1 MSDAAAADAALA
13 EADRSLRAADPE
25 RWRTTLF
32 AGGVARARLVAIYAF
47 NVEIARV
54 RETVSE
60 PMLGQIRLQWWRE
73 AFDEIEAG
81 KPARKHPLVAALAA
95 VRPDFG
101 PLREAIDA
109 RERDLDDAPFVDL
122 AEMTAYAEGTGGSIA
137 RAAFGAP
144 HPAARAIGTAYALA
158 GMLRALPF
166 FARQRRTPLPLDAIA
181 AAGLTPDAI
190 HENKA
195 GSALRAVV
203 EPVASRAAAL
213 LAEARAHR
221 VEKTSFAAALPA
233 KVAAL
238 ALRRLADAGFDPFA
252 PALHRPHPGDI
263 WRLWWAH
270 SLRRF

>member
-1 MSDAAAADAALA
+1 MSDAALS

-32 AGGVARARLVAIYAF
+32 AGGADRARLVSIYAF
-47 NVEIARV
+47 NLEIARV

-73 AFDEIEAG
+73 ALDEIAAG
-81 KPARKHPLVAALAA
+81 GPVRKHLIVEALAA
-95 VRPDFG
+95 TRPDFAA
-101 PLREAIDA
+101 LRDAIDA
-109 RERDLDDAPFVDL
+109 RERDLDDAPYADL
-122 AEMTAYAEGTGGSIA
+122 AEMERYARGAGGSIA
-137 RAAFGAP
+137 RAAFGEF
-144 HPAARAIGTAYALA
+144 HAASEPIGTAYALA

-166 FARQRRTPLPLDAIA
+166 FARQRRTPLPADLMAQ
-181 AAGLTPDAI
+181 AGLEPDAI

-195 GSALRAVV
+195 GDALRGVV
-203 EPVASRAAAL
+203 EPVARRAQAL
-213 LAEARAHR
+213 LDQARAR
-221 VEKTSFAAALPA
+221 DVPKPLFAAALPG

-238 ALRRLADAGFDPFA
+238 ALRRLERARFDPFA
-252 PALHRPHPGDI
+252 AELQKPHPADI

>member
-1 MSDAAAADAALA
+1 MSDAAFA
-13 EADRSLRAADPE
+13 EADKGLRAADPE

-32 AGGVARARLVAIYAF
+32 AGGAARAKLVAIYAF
-47 NVEIARV
+47 NLEIARV

-81 KPARKHPLVAALAA
+81 KSPRKHPIVEALGAT
-95 VRPDFG
+95 RPDLG

-109 RERDLDDAPFVDL
+109 RERDLDDAPFAGL
-122 AEMTAYAEGTGGSIA
+122 AEMESYARGVGGTIS
-137 RAAFGAP
+137 RTAFGVA
-144 HPAARAIGTAYALA
+144 HPAAENIGTAYALA
-158 GMLRALPF
+158 GLLRALPF
-166 FARQRRTPLPLDAIA
+166 FARQRRTPLPADLMAQ
-181 AAGLTPDAI
+181 AGLDPDAI

-195 GSALRAVV
+195 GAALCSVV
-203 EPVASRAAAL
+203 EPVARRAQAL
-213 LAEARAHR
+213 VDEARGHDIPKAL
-221 VEKTSFAAALPA
+221 FAAALPA

-238 ALRRLADAGFDPFA
+238 ALRRLERVGFDPFA
-252 PALHRPHPGDI
+252 PELRKPRPADI

>member
-1 MSDAAAADAALA
+1 
-13 EADRSLRAADPE
+13 
-25 RWRTTLF
+25 
-32 AGGVARARLVAIYAF
+32 
-47 NVEIARV
+47 
-54 RETVSE
+54 
-60 PMLGQIRLQWWRE
+60 
-73 AFDEIEAG
+73 
-81 KPARKHPLVAALAA
+81 
-95 VRPDFG
+95 
-101 PLREAIDA
+101 
-109 RERDLDDAPFVDL
+109 
-122 AEMTAYAEGTGGSIA
+122 
-137 RAAFGAP
+137 
-144 HPAARAIGTAYALA
+144 IGTAYALA

-181 AAGLTPDAI
+181 AAGQTPDAN

-238 ALRRLADAGFDPFA
+238 ALRRLADADFDPFA